1 MRATSLI
8 ALLPAVLLV
17 SACGGDSSSDDVLVL
32 PSTSPPVSGRA
43 VKGVAQHAEVL
54 AYQRVGGSWS
64 LAGSTVTDDEGYFTF
79 ANGLPKAVIK
89 LVVQPTGDGMSRLVC
104 DAARGCGDASGDPG
118 DVNLNDIFDFGESMP
133 MPENFTLA
141 ATLPAARVATAT
153 VAVSPATHLMTA
165 YIERMPGEPND
176 DVVAMARRQIA
187 GVLALDDDFAWR
199 APIDITD
206 PEEVADASAEALH
219 HAVLSAAF
227 AQLGGA
233 TPEVTLGTYAY
244 RYAGLAGQLPVSHGA
259 SIQQLAGA
267 AHSILDHLDT
277 LPAGVSPDAGTAID
291 DWAGSWPET
300 VTDMALLGNHDPAD
314 LARARTSLLELD
326 KYLRDAGIDESATF
340 AETQLA
346 QFDWMY
352 NESMLGLLEVMF
364 ESVYAVIQVS
374 IQASILEQEEDRTLP
389 ATINYLMMS
398 PELSAEYTFATRR
411 LVITG
416 ETDSGQAVDVTFGIT
431 LLPSG
436 LEDGTLEFEVI
447 DGKIENE
454 DQTGMMN
461 GILSIVFENETAGL
475 VDSLMGTPDPEA
487 LATFLENLHVRAS
500 ISGSASLADS
510 TDPDKALAG
519 EIDAWAEINVP
530 ALQNDQ
536 TFIQVQITSG
546 HGQTPNGDELYS
558 LPGEEPA
565 LHIAIDDSATLQAAF
580 GFEAF
585 GLPAMQVRADGALNG
600 LDALVASFIG
610 DLATLG
616 NVDPLAIVSLLMEL
630 DVSLLDIEGE
640 GSLDIP
646 DDGKHWDFVLDG
658 NRFDATQP
666 NSTENALSFY
676 LTSLEGGFIYS
687 GGQPVAAVTIDWLNL
702 GAAIYSVDG
711 RADHYYGGSVEEL
724 LAPLLP
730 LLP

>member
-1 MRATSLI
+1 MRAISLI

-43 VKGVAQHAEVL
+43 VKGVAQQAEVL
-54 AYQRVGGSWS
+54 AFQRVGGSWS

-79 ANGLPKAVIK
+79 ADGLPKTVIK

-104 DAARGCGDASGDPG
+104 DAATDCGEAGGDPG
-118 DVNLNDIFDFGESMP
+118 DTNLNGIFDFGESMP

-141 ATLPAARVATAT
+141 ATLPGTRVATAT

-176 DVVAMARRQIA
+176 DVVAMARHQIA

-206 PEEVADASAEALH
+206 PDEVADASAEALH

-227 AQLGGA
+227 AELGGA

-244 RYAGLAGQLPVSHGA
+244 RYAGLAGQLPVSYGA
-259 SIQQLAGA
+259 SVQQLAGA
-267 AHSILDHLDT
+267 AHSILDYLAT
-277 LPAGVSPDAGTAID
+277 LPAGVSPDAGAAID

-300 VTDMALLGNHDPAD
+300 VTDMELLGNHDPAD

-326 KYLRDAGIDESATF
+326 KYLRDAGINESATF

-352 NESMLGLLEVMF
+352 NESMLGLLQVMF
-364 ESVYAVIQVS
+364 DSVYAVIQAS
-374 IQASILEQEEDRTLP
+374 IQASMLEQQEEAPETVDVP
-389 ATINYLMMS
+389 MMS
-398 PELSAEYTFATRR
+398 PELSAVYTVATRR

-416 ETDSGQAVDVTFGIT
+416 ETDDGQEVDVTFAIT
-431 LLPSG
+431 PLLSG
-436 LEDGTLEFEVI
+436 LQGGTLEFEVVEGEI
-447 DGKIENE
+447 VNPH
-454 DQTGMMN
+454 QTGMMN
-461 GILSIVFENETAGL
+461 GILSVVFENETAGL
-475 VDSLMGTPDPEA
+475 VNSLMGTPDPEV
-487 LATFLENLHVRAS
+487 LEGFLENLIVRAS
-500 ISGSASLADS
+500 ISGSASLADT
-510 TDPDKALAG
+510 TDLDKELGG

-536 TFIQVQITSG
+536 AFIQVQITSG
-546 HGQTPNGDELYS
+546 HGWTPNGDELYS
-558 LPGEEPA
+558 LPDEEPA

-585 GLPAMQVRADGALNG
+585 GLPAMEVRADGALNG

-610 DLATLG
+610 DLATLE
-616 NVDPLAIVSLLMEL
+616 NVDPLAILSLLMEL
-630 DVSLLDIEGE
+630 DISLLDIGGE

-646 DDGKHWDFVLDG
+646 DDGKRWDFVLDG

-702 GAAIYSVDG
+702 GAAIYSIDG